1 MVSKPTPGGKG
12 DSGGQIVAG
21 LAIEDDPMIGAPVGI
36 GMPVMPGMPA
46 NNSNPSAPQA
56 AAPA

>member
-36 GMPVMPGMPA
+36 GMPVMPGMP
-46 NNSNPSAPQA
+46 PSAPQA